1 MPGAN
6 LPELTRE
13 ITSIP
18 RDASEYLRRP
28 SNSPGDARLEL
39 REAKTAFRFFS
50 KMQQC
55 DFGKAFVFGL
65 LF

>member
-18 RDASEYLRRP
+18 RDASEYLCRP
-28 SNSPGDARLEL
+28 SNGPGDARLEL
-39 REAKTAFRFFS
+39 EEVRSSFRFWFKTAIIS
-50 KMQQC
+50 SWKS
-55 DFGKAFVFGL
+55 VYL
-65 LF
+65 